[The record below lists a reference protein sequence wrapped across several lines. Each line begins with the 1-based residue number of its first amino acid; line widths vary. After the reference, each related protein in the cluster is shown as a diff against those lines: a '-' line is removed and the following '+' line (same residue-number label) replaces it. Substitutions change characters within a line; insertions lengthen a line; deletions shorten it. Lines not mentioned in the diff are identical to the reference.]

1 MAAAALVPL
10 TVPTSE
16 PGRGAEGEVRFGTV
30 SGTSAAA
37 AIVAGAAAVL
47 AEGRPRAGAL
57 ELRGL
62 LVGSAQRTDLDP
74 AASGAGLLDLRS
86 AVQQEVVATP
96 ASVSFGTVQGA
107 AEFDR
112 FGLERTIRVRNA
124 STRSLDVAIGLT
136 ALAPKGVQIAVDPDR
151 LRLKPGGSAVV
162 LVRADTQDLSA
173 EAGVATGELVLRVA
187 GAQEARVPW
196 AVAVPEKD
204 VDLISGLTLR
214 RTGPRVSDATPA
226 VLGLVAGAVTSTPD
240 PQVRPVDELDVQLW
254 RGKRL
259 LGVLARRRELL
270 PGRYTF
276 GLTGR
281 DPSGQR
287 LRRGRYLVR
296 VVARPGDGTRHQVE
310 AIDYAIP

>member
-1 MAAAALVPL
+1 M
-10 TVPTSE
+10 
-16 PGRGAEGEVRFGTV
+16 
-30 SGTSAAA
+30 
-37 AIVAGAAAVL
+37 
-47 AEGRPRAGAL
+47 
-57 ELRGL
+57 
-62 LVGSAQRTDLDP
+62 
-74 AASGAGLLDLRS
+74 
-86 AVQQEVVATP
+86 ATP
-96 ASVSFGTVQGA
+96 ASVSFGTVDA
-107 AEFDR
+107 APEFDR
-112 FGLERTIRVRNA
+112 FGLERTIRVRNV
-124 STRSLDVAIGLT
+124 STRTLDVGIGLA

-151 LRLKPGGSAVV
+151 LRLRPGRSAAV
-162 LVRADTQDLSA
+162 LVRADTQDLSE

-240 PQVRPVDELDVQLW
+240 PQVRAVDELDVQLW
-254 RGKRL
+254 RGERL
-259 LGVLARRRELL
+259 LGVLATRRELL

-287 LRRGRYLVR
+287 LRRGRYVVR
-296 VVARPGDGTRHQVE
+296 VVARPGDGTRRQVE